1 MRGRRVLLKLLF
13 GRGCWEVDAR
23 YKFLRRRESAAD
35 LPQCD
40 FPGGQI
46 PPPQRVD
53 GCNSASYVGAVYWI
67 GHVRPSLTRGGCG
80 LRSEILV
87 SPQSSDGA
95 NFQGTNAAPRTW
107 PAPTPR
113 SRFPLGWH
121 FQGSLDSVRQIQGA
135 RISAG
140 EMGGEKFRPSR
151 LCTLPVKKFKNGG
164 IRAWADRIETGND
177 KPVMGSDERRLPV
190 TVARKSRVLSPPA
203 TPAGGPPLAPAV
215 SP

>member
-1 MRGRRVLLKLLF
+1 MLV

-164 IRAWADRIETGND
+164 IRARADR
-177 KPVMGSDERRLPV
+177 KMGATANHGGQEV
-190 TVARKSRVLSPPA
+190 TSLVTAKVRPPA
-203 TPAGGPPLAPAV
+203 PLHSPSRPRRDSARPGPLRPPTRSKLLP
-215 SP
+215 